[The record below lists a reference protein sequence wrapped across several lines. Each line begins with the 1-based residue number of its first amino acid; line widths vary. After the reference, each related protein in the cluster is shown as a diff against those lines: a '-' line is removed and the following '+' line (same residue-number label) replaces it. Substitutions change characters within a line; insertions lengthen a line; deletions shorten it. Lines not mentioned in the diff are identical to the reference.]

1 MRYDSLCEAQ
11 QILCRYTARIVVW
24 NTTDMGDNM
33 ENLKLGDIV
42 EYKGEVNEPC
52 VFIGHG
58 SRIYSVI
65 RWSSLYKFISWS
77 LTEDKIVYPVKDSS
91 TEKYKSLKEIGDF
104 LKRVRIDVIDNEEPK
119 YNSYQES
126 LTVLRASSIANTI
139 NEAFKYAKCGFSET
153 GFITE
158 VSELLYDMFYDDGV
172 TTYVYTVGNHT

>member
-24 NTTDMGDNM
+24 NTTDKGESM

-42 EYKGEVNEPC
+42 EYKGDNNELC
-52 VFIGHG
+52 IFIGHG

-65 RWSSLYKFISWS
+65 RWSSLYKFTSWL

-104 LKRVRIDVIDNEEPK
+104 LKRVRIDVIDDREPK
-119 YNSYQES
+119 YNSYQDN
-126 LTVLRASSIANTI
+126 LTVLSTSSIANMI
-139 NEAFKYAKCGFSET
+139 NGAFKYAKCGFSET

-172 TTYVYTVGNHT
+172 TAHVYTVGNHT